1 MHVPQRQRALQ
12 LSALRTGLN
21 KLTTTMINFSVGH
34 AQTSSIL
41 HPSAYQIPRQYL
53 YSRGGGQQPTFIP
66 SLHPQQGNT
75 HCGHYPILPHF
86 HQKRSLGVWVI
97 LLPYTNVYCDSIS
110 KKVATKFC
118 SFNLWDFFHVIIT

>member
-12 LSALRTGLN
+12 LLALRTGLN

-41 HPSAYQIPRQYL
+41 DPSAYQIPRQHL
-53 YSRGGGQQPTFIP
+53 YSRGGGQLPTFIQ

-86 HQKRSLGVWVI
+86 HQKRSHGFGLFYYLIRMFAVI
-97 LLPYTNVYCDSIS
+97 VFPKTLPQ
-110 KKVATKFC
+110 
-118 SFNLWDFFHVIIT
+118 SFAVLIFGTFSML